1 MVVSVYLRSPVAVVW
16 TLLGGV
22 VVGALAAGG
31 WAVAATL
38 RAAAAANPLFL
49 GGLVELLYLLALL
62 LVGLVLA
69 VAWLPFGAGVAYA
82 VGRRARG
89 RPAGFRT
96 SVTAVLDAVEEGA
109 RWLKTRAAVPGV
121 AERLLTEDDVAPAE
135 VVTGCRAFV
144 VPALVLDAPDALER
158 AVDRAN
164 RVPPRSG
171 RERLWAGCL
180 GVSLLAAGGGY
191 LGGTVGIAPGVD
203 ASVAGGLLVA
213 GLVLTAALDAAWR
226 AETYATEDVTEGFR
240 T

>member
-1 MVVSVYLRSPVAVVW
+1 MVVSVYLRSPVAIVW

-22 VVGALAAGG
+22 VVGALGVGG
-31 WAVAATL
+31 WVVAATL
-38 RAAAAANPLFL
+38 RAAARVNPLFL
-49 GGLVELLYLLALL
+49 GGLGELLFLLALS
-62 LVGLVLA
+62 VVAAVLA
-69 VAWLPFGAGVAYA
+69 VVWLPFGAGVAYA

-89 RPAGFRT
+89 RPAGVRS
-96 SVTAVLDAVEEGA
+96 SVTAVLDGAAEGA

-121 AERLLTEDDVAPAE
+121 AERLLTEDDVAPTE
-135 VVTGCRAFV
+135 VVTGCRPFV

-164 RVPPRSG
+164 RVPPRPG

-180 GVSLLAAGGGY
+180 GASLLAAAGSY
-191 LGGTVGIAPGVD
+191 LGGVTGTVPGVD

-213 GLVLTAALDAAWR
+213 GVVVTAALDAAWR
-226 AETYATEDVTEGFR
+226 AETYATEDLSEGFR